1 MKYVQTFE
9 GFLFESRFNGQA
21 WHTTFKE
28 IKRFDATPTWFTA
41 DPAFAKSYHDNSQN
55 QGGDVHTYE
64 VRITCNIL
72 SQDEARG
79 LVEDM
84 GIDFEE
90 LTTALT
96 ENPTRDERI
105 KLVAPLR
112 DKCDGFF
119 HWDYDPRDWGDGE
132 SILVFDP
139 TKHAKIIK
147 EMDYDDDAIGS
158 PKTKKFAAMIG
169 KWDSF
174 TDVAYG
180 KKPLSRDWNNAIRTL
195 GIRDFGDAAVV
206 FYDANRSKKDVI
218 NAAKKVGLKH
228 IEVNDRAAGIDGIIF
243 NSKH

>member
-1 MKYVQTFE
+1 M
-9 GFLFESRFNGQA
+9 
-21 WHTTFKE
+21 
-28 IKRFDATPTWFTA
+28 
-41 DPAFAKSYHDNSQN
+41 
-55 QGGDVHTYE
+55 
-64 VRITCNIL
+64 
-72 SQDEARG
+72 
-79 LVEDM
+79 
-84 GIDFEE
+84 
-90 LTTALT
+90 
-96 ENPTRDERI
+96 
-105 KLVAPLR
+105 
-112 DKCDGFF
+112 
-119 HWDYDPRDWGDGE
+119 
-132 SILVFDP
+132 VFDP

-180 KKPLSRDWNNAIRTL
+180 KKPLSKAWGDAIREL
-195 GIRDFGDAAVV
+195 GIFDFSDAAVV